1 MTLRVPGLAGHAKA
15 LTATF
20 GALALITGVAAAVA
34 PSVLAS
40 QDVPAA
46 EATTAPTLATGAA
59 AVSQPSIPATC
70 EHAETRSSETSNE
83 QFSSSDESSPPDTS
97 RIQAALNS
105 CSGKGEAVVL
115 APSGSDNA
123 FLGGP
128 L

>member
-1 MTLRVPGLAGHAKA
+1 VPGLAGHAKA

-46 EATTAPTLATGAA
+46 EATAAPTLATGAA

-70 EHAETRSSETSNE
+70 ETLDAQLETSDE
-83 QFSSSDESSPPDTS
+83 LFSSSDESSPPDT
-97 RIQAALNS
+97 AAAARARPW
-105 CSGKGEAVVL
+105 CSPRA
-115 APSGSDNA
+115 AATTPSSA
-123 FLGGP
+123 AR
-128 L
+128 